1 MLLVVSL
8 SIHIQQYTKT
18 YSFMKLEKIKLS
30 GFKSFVD
37 HTVIPIT
44 TNLTAIVGPNGCGK
58 SNIIDAVRWVMG
70 ESSAKHLRGGN
81 MADVIFNGS
90 SSRKPVSTAS
100 VELVF
105 NNTEGKIGG
114 EYAEYDTIAIKR
126 QVSRDGQ
133 SLYWLNGSRCRRKDI
148 TDLFLGTGLGSR
160 SYAIIEQGTISRMV
174 EAKPEEL
181 RVHIE
186 EAAGISKYKER
197 RSETETRMNNTRENL
212 ERLNDLRDEVEKQI
226 KHLQKQAEKAEKYTG
241 LKQQERQFK
250 TELLAMCW
258 QAYQQAAAQ
267 LDTQLQKVA
276 VEHNRLFV
284 EVRDVDSRL
293 DTKRADYKTQ
303 QQQFNDIQGDYYQ
316 SVAELGRV
324 EQAIKLDER
333 TNEDTVLE
341 IGRSQQQADSALT
354 ELEADRQVLEET
366 KQTLIETEELYLVAQ
381 ERQETLLDLQ
391 QDAQQQRH
399 AWQTQ
404 WNDYQTKHSSYK
416 EQASGYA
423 VRSEH
428 LAQQQRQLQSRLDK
442 LLAEREALSETDLAD
457 DIESLEA
464 SIELIENQREDVQV
478 ELAQLQQQIAKHRQ
492 QIKHLHDE
500 LHHRRSEQ
508 HQLKGKITS
517 LELLQQHAMGKDNKN
532 LSRWLEQVQDVTMQS
547 GRLAEYLEVET
558 GWETAVETVLG
569 SYLEAICLADVGAIL
584 PHLPRLTDESLTI
597 IGTHPHDCQSSK
609 GLAVINPTLL
619 TKVHAPWD
627 LSSLFAGI
635 YCADDVETAQQLA
648 AGIQAHESVITR
660 DGVWLN
666 SGWLKIQRN
675 KDNKTGVL
683 QREKQLRLFKQQ
695 LEELQQDIT
704 DFEDQLADTEAALK
718 SAEVNRDSLAQQNNQ
733 LGAELSLQ
741 NAELSA
747 QSARLEQ
754 QHRRLQQIN
763 HEQQEL
769 TVQLNETGDTISE
782 TRELQAEAEYSLSEQ
797 EQTRTQLETANQTLQ
812 SAQQQTEQSVN
823 DIRQQVFSLKA
834 KIDSLRSSETVTS
847 RQIERVQFQH
857 QQAMARRVE
866 LEHKQ
871 QHTRSTLTEQKVLLI
886 AQSAEKNQL
895 EQRLKTQRQLQETL
909 EADIT
914 ELSKQ
919 HTRAQRALD
928 SEKEALDKL
937 RFELQ
942 ESKVRGQTVNEQLKE
957 IDADAVQV
965 LKNLPEQAQEAI
977 WKQKV
982 NELST
987 QIERLGTINLT
998 AIEEYKAQSERLDFL
1013 NAQHAD
1019 LIEALQTLEIAIS
1032 KIDKES
1038 RLRFKETFDKI
1049 NHGLQEKFPKLFGGG
1064 QAYLELTDQDLLESG
1079 VTIIARPP
1087 GKKNSTI
1094 HLLSG
1099 GEKAL
1104 TAVAL
1109 VFSIFELNP
1118 APFCLLDE
1126 VDAPLDDANVGRFSK
1141 MVEEM
1146 SATVQ
1151 FLYISHNKVTMEIS
1165 KQLAGVTMKEPGVSR
1180 MVAVD
1185 IQAAITMAEI

>member
-1 MLLVVSL
+1 
-8 SIHIQQYTKT
+8 
-18 YSFMKLEKIKLS
+18 MKLEKIKLS

-44 TNLTAIVGPNGCGK
+44 SNLTAIVGPNGCGK

-90 SSRKPVSTAS
+90 SGRKPVSTAS

-105 NNTEGKIGG
+105 NNSEGKLGG

-133 SLYWLNGSRCRRKDI
+133 SVYWLNGSRCRRKDI

-174 EAKPEEL
+174 EAKPDEL

-212 ERLNDLRDEVEKQI
+212 ERLDDLRDEVEKQI
-226 KHLQKQAEKAEKYTG
+226 KHLQKQAEKAEKYTQ

-250 TELLAMCW
+250 VELLAMRW
-258 QAYQQAAAQ
+258 QSYQQAVAQ
-267 LDTQLQKVA
+267 LEARLQTVA
-276 VEHNRLFV
+276 TEHNRLFV
-284 EVRDVDSRL
+284 ELRDIDSHL
-293 DTKRADYKTQ
+293 ENKRADHKTQ

-316 SVAELGRV
+316 IVAEVGRL
-324 EQAIKLDER
+324 EQSIKHDER
-333 TNEDTVLE
+333 HQEDTVLE
-341 IGRSQQQADSALT
+341 MGRSQQQADSSLS
-354 ELEADRQVLEET
+354 ELEADRQALEDI
-366 KQTLIETEELYLVAQ
+366 KQTLLEAEQSYLLLQ
-381 ERQETLLDLQ
+381 EKQDTLLDLQ
-391 QDAQQQRH
+391 QDAQQQRLI
-399 AWQTQ
+399 WQEQ
-404 WNDYQTKHSSYK
+404 WNSYQSRHARYK
-416 EQASGYA
+416 EQAAGYA
-423 VRSEH
+423 LRIQH
-428 LAQQQRQLQSRLDK
+428 LEQQQRQLQSRLDK
-442 LLAEREALSETDLAD
+442 LSLEREQLQQADLAD
-457 DIESLEA
+457 DIEALEA
-464 SIELIENQREDVQV
+464 SIEIIENQREDLQT
-478 ELAQLQQQIAKHRQ
+478 ELAELQQQIAQQRQ
-492 QIKHLHDE
+492 QIKQLHDE

-532 LSRWLEQVQDVTMQS
+532 LSSWLEQVQGITMQS
-547 GRLAEYLEVET
+547 GRLAEYLDVET

-569 SYLEAICLADVGAIL
+569 SYLEAICLEDIAAIL
-584 PHLPRLTDESLTI
+584 PHLPRLTDESLTLF
-597 IGTHPHDCQSSK
+597 TTQSNDCQSFG
-609 GLAVINPTLL
+609 GLAVINQPTLL
-619 TKVHAPWD
+619 AKINAPWD
-627 LSSLFAGI
+627 LGSLLAGV
-635 YCADDVETAQQLA
+635 YCADNLEA
-648 AGIQAHESVITR
+648 AEKLLTTLQAHESVITR
-660 DGVWLN
+660 DGIWL
-666 SGWLKIQRN
+666 SKGWLKIQRN
-675 KDNKTGVL
+675 KDHKTGVL
-683 QREKQLRLFKQQ
+683 QREKQLRVFKQQ
-695 LEELQQDIT
+695 LEQLQQESEE
-704 DFEDQLADTEAALK
+704 FEQQLADTESQLK
-718 SAEVNRDSLAQQNNQ
+718 TAEQNRESYAQQNSQ
-733 LGAELSLQ
+733 LDSELSLQ
-741 NAELSA
+741 NSELSA
-747 QSARLEQ
+747 KSAHLEQQQRRLEQ
-754 QHRRLQQIN
+754 IS
-763 HEQQEL
+763 HEQQDL
-769 TVQLNETGDTISE
+769 SFQLNETAEAISE
-782 TRELQAEAEYSLSEQ
+782 TRDLQAEAEDRMTEQ
-797 EQTRTQLETANQTLQ
+797 AQTKAQLEADNQALQ
-812 SAQQQTEQSVN
+812 LSQQQTEHAVN
-823 DIRQQVFSLKA
+823 EARQQVFSMKA
-834 KIDSLRSSETVTS
+834 KIDSLRASENLTS
-847 RQIERVQFQH
+847 RQIERLQQQY
-857 QQAMARRVE
+857 QQALARREE
-866 LEHKQ
+866 LESKQ
-871 QHTRSTLTEQKVLLI
+871 QHTRINLIEQKELL
-886 AQSAEKNQL
+886 AQQAQDKQQV

-909 EADIT
+909 EAEIT
-914 ELSKQ
+914 ELAKQ
-919 HTRAQRALD
+919 HTRVQRALEA
-928 SEKEALDKL
+928 EKEALDKL
-937 RFELQ
+937 RFESQ
-942 ESKVRGQTVNEQLKE
+942 ESNVRGQTVNEQLKE
-957 IDADAVQV
+957 VDADAEQV
-965 LKNLPEQAQEAI
+965 LKNLPETAQEAV

-982 NELST
+982 DDLGA

-1013 NAQHAD
+1013 NTQHAD
-1019 LIEALQTLEIAIS
+1019 LIEALQTLELAIS

-1049 NHGLQEKFPKLFGGG
+1049 NTGLQEKFPKLFGGG
-1064 QAYLELTDQDLLESG
+1064 QAYLELTEQDLLESG
-1079 VTIIARPP
+1079 VNIIARPP
-1087 GKKNSTI
+1087 GKRNSTI

-1185 IQAAITMAEI
+1185 IEEAITMAEV